1 MMRQTT
7 EQLERR
13 MVYHL
18 DGELDEN
25 ERVDL
30 YRELLKN
37 PDARETMDR
46 YAAVDRRAS
55 EALRSLLGEP
65 ASSPKIKPADRP
77 AHRRLPWR
85 QIGAAAAVLLVAA
98 TGWMVS
104 RLSPNDEPPRQ
115 PAIARQPVPDPQPTD
130 AASSPPAP
138 APATAT
144 AEATSSGQP
153 AAQRIPD
160 AESARSTRIPE
171 VASALPEPSRD
182 PWWRSRPSPMEDEQL
197 VDRGA
202 TAPLIPGPQHARRT
216 SDKSYLGV
224 VADDGQ
230 TVYWL
235 EVDRDQTVVQSA
247 TGEL

>member
-25 ERVDL
+25 ERVGL

-37 PDARETMDR
+37 PDARDTMDR
-46 YAAVDRRAS
+46 YAAVDRRAN

-65 ASSPKIKPADRP
+65 APAPKIKPAARP
-77 AHRRLPWR
+77 AYRRLPWR
-85 QIGAAAAVLLVAA
+85 QIGAAAAVLLVAV
-98 TGWMVS
+98 TGWTVS
-104 RLSPNDEPPRQ
+104 RLSPNDESPRQ
-115 PAIARQPVPDPQPTD
+115 PAIARAPAPEPQPTD
-130 AASSPPAP
+130 AAASSPA
-138 APATAT
+138 AATAT
-144 AEATSSGQP
+144 AEATTSSQP
-153 AAQRIPD
+153 PVRRIPD

-247 TGEL
+247 AGEL